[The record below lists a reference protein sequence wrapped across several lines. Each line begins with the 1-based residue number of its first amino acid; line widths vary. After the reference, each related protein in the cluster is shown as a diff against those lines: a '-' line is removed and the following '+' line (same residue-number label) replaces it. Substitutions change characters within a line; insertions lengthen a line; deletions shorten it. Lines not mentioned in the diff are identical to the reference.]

1 MNINLGKSTKFLI
14 PSISIPPTSS
24 NFYNYNNFVW
34 EAIFFFNKNVIL
46 LKIKLG
52 SIIICKGLLHLIS
65 NHIPICLFSY
75 VKKFPI
81 GEFILVLNNGK
92 YSCKKR
98 KKEFIDIVIL
108 NMAGLYFLLPFKKNR
123 VLNDCW
129 KIVL

>member
-34 EAIFFFNKNVIL
+34 GAIFFFNKNVIL